1 MYKPPSRSGRRHRKN
16 GSRGTASEN
25 SSAVSWIS
33 SYVSSINT
41 LLSFFGRESSVSTKP
56 QSDLSIAS
64 AHRSLA
70 RSHTTDG
77 QYKTD
82 DSRLKSCEPFEN
94 GTTINIRIAWNENLK
109 RQHPKSKGRVY
120 VEGTTDRASFLFS
133 YLMEAER
140 QDDVNH
146 QVRLDMIKKD
156 LQEDTKRQ
164 IQQVDVRRAVLSA
177 IRKLHFQRD
186 PRKDDNSFESN
197 PKLRIWSN
205 GKWYRVEHRQV
216 SHNDMP
222 VAAIF

>member
-1 MYKPPSRSGRRHRKN
+1 
-16 GSRGTASEN
+16 
-25 SSAVSWIS
+25 
-33 SYVSSINT
+33 
-41 LLSFFGRESSVSTKP
+41 
-56 QSDLSIAS
+56 
-64 AHRSLA
+64 
-70 RSHTTDG
+70 
-77 QYKTD
+77 
-82 DSRLKSCEPFEN
+82 
-94 GTTINIRIAWNENLK
+94 
-109 RQHPKSKGRVY
+109 
-120 VEGTTDRASFLFS
+120 
-133 YLMEAER
+133 MEAER

-205 GKWYRVEHRQV
+205 DKWYRAEYRQFPL
-216 SHNDMP
+216 NDMP